1 MKKHS
6 IYILSVFLLST
17 ISLSLYGQDLVIVH
31 TNDFHSQIEPFKSG
45 RNAGTGGLLSLSGY
59 LEDMR
64 KEYPNLLYL
73 DAGDYNQGTPYFNLF
88 GGKVEVE
95 GMNALGLFATTL
107 GNHEFDNGLE
117 DLVARL
123 KMADYHILCAN
134 YDILYRPLRK
144 LVKPYVI
151 ARVNGMKIGII
162 GLTMNL
168 NGLVSS
174 QVLRHMKYR
183 DVVQAANN
191 LASQLTRKG
200 CDLVI
205 CLTHQGV
212 DADIKL
218 AARSRNIHLII
229 GGHSHT
235 FLEEPVIQ
243 SDLDGHEVVIVQTG
257 AYGVY
262 AGRVDI
268 TF

>member
-1 MKKHS
+1 MKKYFLYVFS
-6 IYILSVFLLST
+6 LILLTAISRPLS
-17 ISLSLYGQDLVIVH
+17 GQDLVIVH
-31 TNDFHSQIEPFKSG
+31 TNDFHSQIEPFQSG

-64 KEYPNLLYL
+64 KEFPDLLYL

-88 GGKVEVE
+88 GGKVEVN
-95 GMNALGLFATTL
+95 GMNKLGLFATAL

-117 DLVARL
+117 DLVSRL

-151 ARVNGMKIGII
+151 TRVNGKKIGII
-162 GLTMNL
+162 GLTLNL

-174 QVLRHMKYR
+174 EVLRLMQYR
-183 DVVQAANN
+183 DAVQTANN
-191 LASQLTRKG
+191 MASRLKRKG

-205 CLTHQGV
+205 CLTHQGL

-218 AARSRNIHLII
+218 AAQARNIHLII

-235 FLEEPVIQ
+235 FLEEPV
-243 SDLDGHEVVIVQTG
+243 SATDLDGHEVVIVQTG

>member
-1 MKKHS
+1 MKKYF
-6 IYILSVFLLST
+6 IYTFSLILLSG
-17 ISLSLYGQDLVIVH
+17 IILPLSGQDLVILH
-31 TNDFHSQIEPFKSG
+31 TNDFHSQIEPFQSG

-59 LEDMR
+59 LEEMR
-64 KEYPNLLYL
+64 KEYPDLLYL

-95 GMNALGLFATTL
+95 GMNSLGLFATTL
-107 GNHEFDNGLE
+107 GNHEFDNGLK
-117 DLVARL
+117 DLVSRL

-144 LVKPYVI
+144 LVQPYVI
-151 ARVNGMKIGII
+151 VRINGKKIGII
-162 GLTMNL
+162 GLTLNL

-174 QVLRHMKYR
+174 EVLRFMQYR
-183 DVVQAANN
+183 DPVQTANK
-191 LASQLTRKG
+191 LASWLKRKG

-205 CLTHQGV
+205 CLTHQGF

-218 AARSRNIHLII
+218 AAQSRNIHLII

-235 FLEEPVIQ
+235 FLEEPVTEA
-243 SDLDGHEVVIVQTG
+243 DLDGYKVVIVQTG